1 VSLAQ
6 KIIPDISEHDYLEG
20 ELISDIKHEYIAGN
34 VYAMAGA
41 SKNHERVL
49 GNVFA
54 DIKNHVKI
62 NKLTCDVFAS
72 DIKVKVENIGINYFY
87 PDIMVS
93 CDTEDNDSEYY
104 INSPIIIVEVLSK
117 STRKNDLTT
126 KKTAYLN
133 IPSLQEYII
142 IEQDFCEV
150 EVFRKNEYWNST
162 RYFLGDNI
170 TFNSIDITISVED
183 IYYQVKN
190 EDIYSFLREKEII
203 SKE

>member
-1 VSLAQ
+1 MSLAQ

-49 GNVFA
+49 GN
-54 DIKNHVKI
+54 
-62 NKLTCDVFAS
+62 VFAS